1 MLADDHLAPRADA
14 MIADEHQR
22 PWLLQ
27 QSAMH
32 VVDDATHRV
41 HWEAPDAV
49 ARIIACVLQ

>member
-1 MLADDHLAPRADA
+1 